1 VGEKNEHD
9 GPLHLLIHGHVQGVG
24 FRDSMIYEAMRLHVR
39 GWVRNRADGTVE
51 AVYDGTPA
59 ARATL
64 LAWAH
69 RGPVGARVTG
79 VEARAAT
86 AAESASIGSGFTQLP
101 TARS

>member
-1 VGEKNEHD
+1 
-9 GPLHLLIHGHVQGVG
+9 LHVLIHGRVQGVG
-24 FRDSMIYEAMRLHVR
+24 FRDSMMFEAMRLDVR
-39 GWVRNRADGTVE
+39 GWVRNRTDGTVE
-51 AVYDGTPA
+51 SVFHGTPA

-69 RGPVGARVTG
+69 RGPVGAQVTG

-86 AAESASIGSGFTQLP
+86 AAEIASIGSGFTQLP